1 MENCGSIS
9 VTLVP
14 GKVMEQILMEIISKH
29 TMDEKI
35 IGN

>member
-1 MENCGSIS
+1 MENCGPISI
-9 VTLVP
+9 TLIP

>member
-14 GKVMEQILMEIISKH
+14 GKVMEQILIEIISKH

-35 IGN
+35 TGS